1 MRITVRTVVGKGE
14 RRDACGLLAETA
26 SLSKLRIKDAMQKG
40 AVWLKRRGGGSRRLR
55 RARTVLQPGDEL
67 ALYYD
72 DELLGRH
79 PPAAEC
85 RHDLGRYSVW
95 FKPAGLMTQG
105 TRYGDHCSLLRQ
117 AEVYLRPARQ
127 ALLVHRL
134 DREASGLV
142 IIAHDRPAAGALSR
156 LFAERRITKR
166 YRLEVR
172 GRLGP
177 QGSSGRIDLP
187 LDGRIAATDY
197 RVMSYNSATGTSV
210 VEADM
215 RTGRKHQIRRHFAM
229 AGFPVMGD
237 PSYGTNNKNSEG
249 LKLTAWGLEFTC
261 PFDGRPVAFHL
272 DRVP

>member
-1 MRITVRTVVGKGE
+1 MRITVRTVVEKGE
-14 RRDACGLLAETA
+14 RRGACGLLAETA
-26 SLSKLRIKDAMQKG
+26 GLSRLRIKDAMQKG
-40 AVWLKRRGGGSRRLR
+40 AVWRVRRGGGDKRLR
-55 RARTVLQPGDEL
+55 RAKAVMQPGEEL

-72 DELLGRH
+72 DELLGRE

-117 AEVYLRPARQ
+117 AEVFLRPERQ
-127 ALLVHRL
+127 AFLVHRL

-142 IIAHDRPAAGALSR
+142 IIAHDRTAAGTLSR
-156 LFAERRITKR
+156 LFAERRIIKR
-166 YRLEVR
+166 YRAEIR
-172 GRLGP
+172 GRVEP
-177 QGSSGRIDLP
+177 EGSSGRIDLP

-197 RVMSYNSATGTSV
+197 RVVSCDSTTDTSV
-210 VEADM
+210 VEVEMA
-215 RTGRKHQIRRHFAM
+215 TGRKHQIRRHFAM

-237 PSYGTNNKNSEG
+237 PSYGKNNKNTEG

-261 PFDGRPVAFHL
+261 PFSGRSMAFHL
-272 DRVP
+272 DRKP

>member
-14 RRDACGLLAETA
+14 RREACGLLAETA
-26 SLSKLRIKDAMQKG
+26 GLSRLRIKDAMQKG
-40 AVWLKRRGGGSRRLR
+40 AVWLVRRSGRARRLR
-55 RARTVLQPGDEL
+55 RAKAVLQPGEEL

-72 DELLGRH
+72 DELLGRD

-95 FKPAGLMTQG
+95 FKPAGLMAQG
-105 TRYGDHCSLLRQ
+105 SRYGDHCSLLRQ
-117 AEVYLRPARQ
+117 AEVFLRPERQ
-127 ALLVHRL
+127 VYLVHRL

-142 IIAHDRPAAGALSR
+142 IIAHDRTAAGALSR

-166 YRLEVR
+166 YRVELR
-172 GRLGP
+172 GRVGP
-177 QGSSGRIDLP
+177 EGSSGRIDLP
-187 LDGRIAATDY
+187 LDGKTAATAY
-197 RVMSYNSATGTSV
+197 RVVAYDSATDTSV
-210 VEADM
+210 AEAEM

-237 PSYGTNNKNSEG
+237 PSYGKNNKNTEG

-261 PFDGRPVAFHL
+261 PFSGRSMAFHL
-272 DRVP
+272 DRLP